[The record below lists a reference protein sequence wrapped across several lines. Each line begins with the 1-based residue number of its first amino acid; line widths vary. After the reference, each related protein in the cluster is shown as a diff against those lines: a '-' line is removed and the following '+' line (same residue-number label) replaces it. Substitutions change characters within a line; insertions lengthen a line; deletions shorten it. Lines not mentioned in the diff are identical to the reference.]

1 MNRPPDE
8 AAESRKRIVL
18 RGGPVPP
25 SCNSIQMPLD
35 FSTKPSLVAYVT
47 CGDPDLPATHDIV
60 LAAIDA
66 GAQVV
71 ELGVPFSDPVADGPV
86 IQRASERAL
95 RNGTTLAQVLELSRQ
110 VRKQRPQAGLIIFSY
125 LNPVLR
131 MGLARFCAAAADV
144 GADGALIID
153 LTVEEAGDYL
163 RAMRA
168 RDLATVFLAA
178 PTSTDQRLKRI
189 ADASRGFVY
198 AVSRTGVT
206 GTREELAAD
215 ARELVRR
222 LRRFTRLPIAVGFG
236 ISTPAHFAEVAEF
249 ADAAVVGSA
258 IVQVI
263 EQAGRARA
271 PQAVAELISSLVGER
286 QRKMRKHLAISS

>member
-1 MNRPPDE
+1 MSLTFN
-8 AAESRKRIVL
+8 A
-18 RGGPVPP
+18 
-25 SCNSIQMPLD
+25 
-35 FSTKPSLVAYVT
+35 KPSLVVYVT
-47 CGDPDLPATHDIV
+47 CGDPDLPTTRDIV

-66 GAQVV
+66 GAEVV

-95 RNGTTLAQVLELSRQ
+95 KNGTTLVQVLELARE
-110 VRKQRPQAGLIIFSY
+110 VRKQRPDAGLIVFSY

-131 MGLARFCAAAADV
+131 LGLARFCAAAADAGV
-144 GADGALIID
+144 DGALITD

-163 RAMRA
+163 PAMRA
-168 RDLATVFLAA
+168 RALATVFLAA
-178 PTSTDQRLKRI
+178 PTSTGERLKRI

-206 GTREELAAD
+206 GTREEVAAD
-215 ARELVRR
+215 ARDLVRR
-222 LRRFTRLPIAVGFG
+222 LRKFTRLPIVVGFG

-258 IVQVI
+258 IVQVV
-263 EQAGRARA
+263 ELAGRERA
-271 PQAVAELISSLVGER
+271 PQAVAELISSLLGQR
-286 QRKMRKHLAISS
+286 QRKEHSAISTQHSAKRRSC